1 MILRFVQ
8 LPGFFLALT
17 FQWLNCPFY
26 NCSKK
31 RKKRFLNG
39 IPWFVPKD
47 PNLQGERTILSLR
60 KCQELFK
67 VSLRIS
73 VSINPGLLGKT
84 LLGFLAPVSGDK
96 VT

>member
-1 MILRFVQ
+1 M
-8 LPGFFLALT
+8 
-17 FQWLNCPFY
+17 
-26 NCSKK
+26 
-31 RKKRFLNG
+31 
-39 IPWFVPKD
+39 PKD